1 MLFAAVMSAIFLSGC
16 SKELKTLSGTVWER
30 QEPDAVITLTFTKLQ
45 AEMRYVSKTDSSDYS
60 SVYFSYEYDSSV
72 VMMYPEYDEI
82 ATIQGI
88 ISGNTM
94 SVVNMSNNKT
104 IGIFTKK

>member
-1 MLFAAVMSAIFLSGC
+1 MLFAVVLSAIFLSGC

-30 QEPDAVITLTFTKLQ
+30 QEPDATITLTFTKLQ
-45 AEMRYVSKTDSSDYS
+45 CEMLHVSKTDPSDYS
-60 SVYFSYEYDSSV
+60 SLYFSYEYDSSV